1 MTLRSASL
9 RSVAEVALGR
19 QRAPQYAEG
28 EHMVRYLRAANVKD
42 GVLDLSD
49 VQSMNF
55 SPMEQ
60 AIFSLLPGD
69 VLVTEGSGSLAS
81 VGASAVWNGELA
93 QTVCFQNTLLR
104 LRPRPGVD
112 GRFLYWWARSA
123 HASGLFAAI
132 ATGANIYHLSAE
144 RVRSLSMRVPSLE
157 EQRRIADFLDAET
170 SRIDSLRG
178 AYERMKRLVGER
190 YQAVVDAEVD
200 AGFQEI
206 PFKYAVRFREGP
218 GIMAEDF
225 RDHGVPL
232 IRISGLSDGQVT
244 LRGCNFL
251 DPEMVSAKWS
261 KFRLRM
267 DDRLLSASATFGAV
281 SVVDDRTVEGA
292 IPYTGLIILR
302 PAEPNIDMDYIGA
315 FLESARFTRQIDILK
330 TGATMQHFGP
340 IHLAQIR
347 MPLPPLEH
355 QERIAST
362 VRSAAKTRFRMIE
375 VLNRQMEILAE
386 RRQAVITAA
395 VTGQFDVT
403 TASGRD
409 LKQGV

>member
-1 MTLRSASL
+1 
-9 RSVAEVALGR
+9 
-19 QRAPQYAEG
+19 
-28 EHMVRYLRAANVKD
+28 MVPYLRAANVKD

-170 SRIDSLRG
+170 ARLDRIAAVQTRLRSLVLERRAANVAAEVSGASQQERRESRIAWLDTLP
-178 AYERMKRLVGER
+178 
-190 YQAVVDAEVD
+190 QHW
-200 AGFQEI
+200 QEI
-206 PFKYAVRFREGP
+206 RLGLVAKMGSGHTPSRNRPDFWVDCSIPWVTTGEVQQVR
-218 GIMAEDF
+218 
-225 RDHGVPL
+225 
-232 IRISGLSDGQVT
+232 
-244 LRGCNFL
+244 
-251 DPEMVSAKWS
+251 
-261 KFRLRM
+261 
-267 DDRLLSASATFGAV
+267 DDRRETLVATREKISEIGLANSAAELHPAGTVVLCRTAASAGYSAV
-281 SVVDDRTVEGA
+281 MGVDMATSQDIVTWTCGPRLE
-292 IPYTGLIILR
+292 PYYLLWCLR
-302 PAEPNIDMDYIGA
+302 AMRRDL
-315 FLESARFTRQIDILK
+315 LERLAMGSTYK
-330 TGATMQHFGP
+330 TIYVPDLQMLR
-340 IHLAQIR
+340 I
-347 MPLPPLEH
+347 PLPPLAE
-355 QERIAST
+355 QQDAVARIRKRNKQADRL
-362 VRSAAKTRFRMIE
+362 VDVIDE
-375 VLNRQMEILAE
+375 QLALLRE
-386 RRQAVITAA
+386 RRQTVITAA
-395 VTGQFDVT
+395 VTGQFDVA
-403 TASGRD
+403 TASGRN
-409 LKQGV
+409 LTQGV